1 MSLPT
6 FCPKT
11 GNGSCIGDSCPVHVM
26 DWRTKDEYCNVGYYP
41 DYERNSQ
48 GNPVVD
54 NYASGIEVD
63 TVHNSD
69 AHSRLD
75 LNSMLHGLQE
85 CEEITAGPENEAAKP
100 KNKVHRMMNLLNMDD
115 LSDDYEAQFWA

>member
-11 GNGSCIGDSCPVHVM
+11 GDCSCIGESCPVHVM

-41 DYERNSQ
+41 EYERNSL
-48 GNPVVD
+48 GKPVVD
-54 NYASGIEVD
+54 NYASGIEVN
-63 TVHNSD
+63 TAHTSD
-69 AHSRLD
+69 VNKLD

-85 CEEITAGPENEAAKP
+85 CEEITAGPEVEVAKP
-100 KNKVHRMMNLLNMDD
+100 KNKVHRTVNLLNLGD